1 MLIAHISDVHL
12 GRRQYGLEARARDY
26 EAAFLNAIS
35 EIIKLREERG
45 VDVVLVTGDLFDNP
59 RPSPSTYL
67 TAIKGF
73 SRLRDSG
80 LNVIITRGNHDAS
93 VINPVDNPISVLSS
107 SGLVKY
113 LDLDYIDY
121 GKLRIIG
128 VGCVPGS
135 EHGKLTRGLRGLMG
149 GGLNIVM
156 MHQYIEGAPYRYPMP
171 NIDYYSIPA
180 DELPIDAYY
189 AVGHIHEHALRHPS
203 LNAVYPGSLEIWD
216 SQEFETYVLNNG
228 KLSKVKEQDPK
239 GFLLLDVNE
248 GAGRV
253 KVEPVRLHGG
263 RRMIKVLVNINGE
276 SPSVFRE
283 HLSELSSLNY
293 RDAYVEVNVTG
304 ELSEGFSVRD
314 YGFNT
319 IKGLISDALKVN
331 VKLTVTRRSSVKGQ
345 VVHGLIELIQSVLG
359 KNLGNEAMVNAVL
372 RALDLVS
379 DGKVNEARVTLEKAL
394 GIGDDAEWLQWS

>member
-1 MLIAHISDVHL
+1 MLIAHISDAHL

-26 EAAFLNAIS
+26 ESAFLNAIS
-35 EIIKLREERG
+35 EIIKLHEERG
-45 VDVVLVTGDLFDNP
+45 VGVVLVTGDLFDNP

-80 LNVIITRGNHDAS
+80 LEIIITRGNHDAS

-113 LDLDYIDY
+113 LDLDYVDY

-128 VGCVPGS
+128 VGCTPGS
-135 EHGKLTRGLRGLMG
+135 EHGKLTKGLKGLMG
-149 GGLNIVM
+149 GGLNIIM
-156 MHQYIEGAPYRYPMP
+156 MHQYIEGTPYRYPMP
-171 NIDYYSIPA
+171 NIDYYTIPA
-180 DELPIDAYY
+180 DELPTDAYY

-216 SQEFETYVLNNG
+216 SQEFETYMLNNG

-248 GAGRV
+248 GAGKV
-253 KVEPVRLHGG
+253 KVEPIRLRGG
-263 RRMIKVLVNINGE
+263 RRMIKLLVNVNGE

-283 HLSELSSLNY
+283 HLGELSSLNY
-293 RDAYVEVNVTG
+293 KDAYVEVNVTG
-304 ELSEGFSVRD
+304 ELGEGFSVRD
-314 YGFNT
+314 YGFNA
-319 IKGLISDALKVN
+319 IKGLIGDALKVN
-331 VKLTVTRRSSVKGQ
+331 VKLTVTRRSSAKGQ

-359 KNLGNEAMVNAVL
+359 KNLGNETMVNAVL
-372 RALDLVS
+372 KALDLVS
-379 DGKVNEARVTLEKAL
+379 DGKVNEAKVTLEKAL
-394 GIGDDAEWLQWS
+394 GIGDDTEWLQWS

>member
-26 EAAFLNAIS
+26 ELAFLNAVN

-80 LNVIITRGNHDAS
+80 LEVIVTRGNHDAS

-113 LDLDYIDY
+113 LDLDYVDY
-121 GKLRIIG
+121 GKLRVIG
-128 VGCVPGS
+128 LGCVPS
-135 EHGKLTRGLRGLMG
+135 SDHGKLTRGLRELMG
-149 GGLNIVM
+149 SGLNIIM
-156 MHQYIEGAPYRYPMP
+156 MHQYIEGTPYRYPMP
-171 NIDYYSIPA
+171 NIDYYTIPA
-180 DELPIDAYY
+180 SELPVDAYY

-216 SQEFETYVLNNG
+216 SQEFETYMLNDG

-239 GFLLLDVNE
+239 GFLLLNVDE
-248 GAGRV
+248 GGGRV
-253 KVEPVRLHGG
+253 KVEPIKLRGG
-263 RRMIKVLVNINGE
+263 RRMIKILVNVNGE

-283 HLSELSSLNY
+283 HLSGLSSLNY

-304 ELSEGFSVRD
+304 VLGDGFSIRD

-319 IKGLISDALKVN
+319 IKGLIRDALKVN

-345 VVHGLIELIQSVLG
+345 VVYGLMELIQSVLG
-359 KNLGNEAMVNAVL
+359 KNLGNGSIVNAVL
-372 RALDLVS
+372 RALDMVS

-394 GIGDDAEWLQWS
+394 EIGDDVEWLQWS

>member
-1 MLIAHISDVHL
+1 MSDVHL
-12 GRRQYGLEARARDY
+12 GRRQYGLEARAKDY
-26 EAAFLNAIS
+26 EIAFFNAIN
-35 EIIKLREERG
+35 EIIRLHEERG
-45 VDVVLVTGDLFDNP
+45 VDAVLVTGDLFDNP

-73 SRLRDSG
+73 SRLKDSG
-80 LNVIITRGNHDAS
+80 LDVIITRGNHDAS

-113 LDLDYIDY
+113 LDLDYVDY

-128 VGCVPGS
+128 VGCVPS
-135 EHGKLTRGLRGLMG
+135 SDHGKLTRGLRELMG
-149 GGLNIVM
+149 SGLNIVM

-171 NIDYYSIPA
+171 NIDYYTIPA
-180 DELPIDAYY
+180 GELPINAYY

-216 SQEFETYVLNNG
+216 SQEFETYILNDG

-239 GFLLLDVNE
+239 GFLLLDTDY
-248 GAGRV
+248 GDRV
-253 KVEPVRLHGG
+253 RVEPIRLRGG
-263 RRMIKVLVNINGE
+263 RRMIKVLINVNGE

-283 HLSELSSLNY
+283 HLGELSSLNY

-304 ELSEGFSVRD
+304 ELGEGFSVRD
-314 YGFNT
+314 YGFNAV
-319 IKGLISDALKVN
+319 KGLIRDALKVN
-331 VKLTVTRRSSVKGQ
+331 VKLTVTKRSSVKGQ
-345 VVHGLIELIQSVLG
+345 VVHGLLDLIQSVLG
-359 KNLGNEAMVNAVL
+359 KNLSNEAMVNAIL

-379 DGKVNEARVTLEKAL
+379 DGKVNEARVALEKAL
-394 GIGDDAEWLQWS
+394 GIGDDVEWLQ

>member
-1 MLIAHISDVHL
+1 MLIAHVSDVHL

-26 EAAFLNAIS
+26 ESAFLNAVD
-35 EIIKLREERG
+35 EIIRLHEERG
-45 VDVVLVTGDLFDNP
+45 VDVVIVTGDLFDNP

-67 TAIKGF
+67 TAIRGF

-80 LNVIITRGNHDAS
+80 IEVIVTRGNHDAS

-113 LDLDYIDY
+113 LDMDYVDY

-128 VGCVPGS
+128 AGCVPGS
-135 EHGKLTRGLRGLMG
+135 EHAKLIRGLRGLMG
-149 GGLNIVM
+149 GGLNIIM

-171 NIDYYSIPA
+171 NIDYYTIPA
-180 DELPIDAYY
+180 SDLLTDAYY

-216 SQEFETYVLNNG
+216 SQEFETYMLDYG

-239 GFLLLDVNE
+239 GFLLLDANE
-248 GAGRV
+248 GSGRV
-253 KVEPVRLHGG
+253 KVEPIRLRGR
-263 RRMIKVLVNINGE
+263 RRMIKVLVNVNGE
-276 SPSVFRE
+276 PPSTLRE
-283 HLSELSSLNY
+283 HLGELSSLNY

-304 ELSEGFSVRD
+304 ELGEGFSVRD
-314 YGFNT
+314 YNFNI
-319 IKGLISDALKVN
+319 IKSLLGDALKVN
-331 VKLTVTRRSSVKGQ
+331 VKITVTRRSSVKGQ
-345 VVHGLIELIQSVLG
+345 AVHGLIELIQSVLG

-394 GIGDDAEWLQWS
+394 GIGDDVEWLQWS

>member
-1 MLIAHISDVHL
+1 MLIAHMSDVHL
-12 GRRQYGLEARARDY
+12 GRRQYGLEARAKDY
-26 EAAFLNAIS
+26 EIAFFNAIN
-35 EIIKLREERG
+35 EIIRLHEERG
-45 VDVVLVTGDLFDNP
+45 VDAVLVTGDLFDNP

-73 SRLRDSG
+73 SRLKDSG
-80 LNVIITRGNHDAS
+80 LDVIITRGNHDAS

-113 LDLDYIDY
+113 LDLNYVDY

-128 VGCVPGS
+128 VGCVPS
-135 EHGKLTRGLRGLMG
+135 SDHGKLTRGLRELMG
-149 GGLNIVM
+149 SGLNIVM

-171 NIDYYSIPA
+171 NIDYYTIPA
-180 DELPIDAYY
+180 GELPTNAYY

-216 SQEFETYVLNNG
+216 SQEFETYILNDG

-239 GFLLLDVNE
+239 GFLLLDTDY
-248 GAGRV
+248 GDRV
-253 KVEPVRLHGG
+253 RVEPIRLRGG
-263 RRMIKVLVNINGE
+263 RRMIKVLINVNGE

-283 HLSELSSLNY
+283 HLGELSSLNY

-304 ELSEGFSVRD
+304 ELGEGFSVRD
-314 YGFNT
+314 YGFNAV
-319 IKGLISDALKVN
+319 KGLIRDALKVN
-331 VKLTVTRRSSVKGQ
+331 VKLTVTKRSSVKGQ
-345 VVHGLIELIQSVLG
+345 VVHGLLDLIQSVLG
-359 KNLGNEAMVNAVL
+359 KNLSNEAMVNAIL

-379 DGKVNEARVTLEKAL
+379 DGKVNEARVALEKAL
-394 GIGDDAEWLQWS
+394 GIGDDVEWLQ

>member
-1 MLIAHISDVHL
+1 MLIAHVSDVHL

-26 EAAFLNAIS
+26 ESAFLNAVD
-35 EIIKLREERG
+35 EIIRLHEERG
-45 VDVVLVTGDLFDNP
+45 VDVVIVTGDLFDNP

-67 TAIKGF
+67 TAIRGF

-80 LNVIITRGNHDAS
+80 IEVIVTRGNHDAS

-113 LDLDYIDY
+113 LDMDYVDY

-128 VGCVPGS
+128 AGCVPGS
-135 EHGKLTRGLRGLMG
+135 EHAKLIRGLRGLMS
-149 GGLNIVM
+149 GGLNIIM

-171 NIDYYSIPA
+171 NIDYYTIPA
-180 DELPIDAYY
+180 SDLPTDAYY

-216 SQEFETYVLNNG
+216 SQEFETYMLDYG

-239 GFLLLDVNE
+239 GFLLLDANE
-248 GAGRV
+248 GSGRV
-253 KVEPVRLHGG
+253 KVEPIRLRGR
-263 RRMIKVLVNINGE
+263 RRMIKVLVNVNGE
-276 SPSVFRE
+276 PPSTLRE
-283 HLSELSSLNY
+283 HLGELSSLNY

-304 ELSEGFSVRD
+304 ELGEGFSVRD
-314 YGFNT
+314 YNFNI
-319 IKGLISDALKVN
+319 IKSLLGDALKVN
-331 VKLTVTRRSSVKGQ
+331 VKITVTRRSSVKGQ
-345 VVHGLIELIQSVLG
+345 AVHGLIELIQSVLG

-394 GIGDDAEWLQWS
+394 GIGDDVEWLQWS